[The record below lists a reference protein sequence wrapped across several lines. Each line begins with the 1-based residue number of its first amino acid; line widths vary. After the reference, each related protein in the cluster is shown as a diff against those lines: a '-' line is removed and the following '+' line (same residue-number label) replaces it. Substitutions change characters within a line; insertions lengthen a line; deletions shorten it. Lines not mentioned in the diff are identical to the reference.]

1 MRGERNFDGWPGY
14 DAERAEGSAE
24 RSNEREPDV
33 DLRREHEVFAD
44 HERID
49 NGRDIDTQLAKLRDS
64 LSEDSDGIIHIP
76 IEAYEYD
83 MMTNPFVGTGFAHT
97 KTYEISHYI
106 DIVFLHRFMHQ
117 DIIVC
122 GLQSRMFVDERGRA
136 SFVKHIRETGGV
148 PLRTDNPAPYDI
160 IGQLFSP
167 FLQYHSTDAVFRLYH
182 TMMPRVERRPQYPI
196 DVWLI
201 FDAHAY
207 EPCDGSEDFRQAF
220 RLRDGYDRRAS
231 LLGIAQIN

>member
-1 MRGERNFDGWPGY
+1 MNQKVKMD
-14 DAERAEGSAE
+14 
-24 RSNEREPDV
+24 
-33 DLRREHEVFAD
+33 
-44 HERID
+44 
-49 NGRDIDTQLAKLRDS
+49 
-64 LSEDSDGIIHIP
+64 
-76 IEAYEYD
+76 
-83 MMTNPFVGTGFAHT
+83 
-97 KTYEISHYI
+97 
-106 DIVFLHRFMHQ
+106 DIVSLCKRRGFIYQ
-117 DIIVC
+117 GSEVYG
-122 GLQSRMFVDERGRA
+122 GLSGTWDYGPLGVQLKRNIMNLWWRMFVDERGRA

-182 TMMPRVERRPQYPI
+182 TTMPRVEQRPQYPI